1 MQKSPN
7 SWILGPQN
15 PQIGE
20 FQNPRTPKSQN
31 CGVGKELC
39 CCQGWAGNLMD
50 LGGNLMNLGENL
62 MDLGGNLINLI
73 NFRPSS
79 PLKATGEIFW
89 VLFFVF
95 FSPQTSPQRVFSSNK
110 VNQENSET
118 FPALRFLFCCK
129 PTPKVANSPSGWG
142 DKSDKSDKIPTPNT
156 QN

>member
-7 SWILGPQN
+7 PRILEPQN

-79 PLKATGEIFW
+79 PLKATREIFW
-89 VLFFVF
+89 VLFFGF
-95 FSPQTSPQRVFSSNK
+95 F
-110 VNQENSET
+110 
-118 FPALRFLFCCK
+118 L
-129 PTPKVANSPSGWG
+129 
-142 DKSDKSDKIPTPNT
+142 TPN
-156 QN
+156 QPPAGF